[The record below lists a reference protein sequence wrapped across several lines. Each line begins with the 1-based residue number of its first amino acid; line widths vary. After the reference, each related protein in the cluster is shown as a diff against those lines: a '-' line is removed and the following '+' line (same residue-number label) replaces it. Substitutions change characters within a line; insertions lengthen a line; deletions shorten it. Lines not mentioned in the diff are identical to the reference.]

1 MLIECPECKS
11 SISDKSDVCIHCG
24 YPLKQEN
31 INICNINGTNYDLTK
46 ELELL
51 IKIDYMQGLR
61 NLREIYNLSLADA
74 TTLGSII
81 ETTKQ
86 IPSEYNS
93 SQREEYRARL
103 KEIEDEKN
111 PKPKC
116 PHCNSTNIFSIGTGE
131 RIVSI
136 AMFGIFS
143 NKINKSFQCNNCK
156 YTW

>member
-1 MLIECPECKS
+1 MLIECPECKNF
-11 SISDKSDVCIHCG
+11 ISDKSEVCIHCG

-61 NLREIYNLSLADA
+61 NLRDIYNLSLVDA

-93 SQREEYRARL
+93 AQREEYRARL

-111 PKPKC
+111 RKPKC
-116 PHCNSTNIFSIGTGE
+116 PHCNSTNISSIGTGK
-131 RIVSI
+131 RIGSI